1 MRLTL
6 RQLQVFLAV
15 AQAKST
21 TAAVDVVSLS
31 QSAVSASLNELE
43 AMLGIGLFDRVG
55 KRLVL
60 NENGRLLLP
69 QARQMLELGS
79 VMEGQFSSMHAFST
93 LELQLAASTTI
104 GIYLLPRL
112 LAGYSA
118 EFEVGIQPQVKVANT
133 AEAVEAV
140 ANCEADIGFIE
151 GACHHAAMHVEPWL
165 RDELIIVCAPHHPL
179 ALAGKQ
185 GKVSVRLLRQAGWLL
200 REPGSGTREAVEQA
214 LLPHLHCLNAAGQ
227 FSNSEAIKHAAAAG
241 LGVACL
247 SRWVVADLMTA
258 ARLVEVKTTLPRM
271 FRNFYVVYG
280 KDRTLSARL
289 LAFLD
294 FCRRW
299 RG

>member
-1 MRLTL
+1 MKLTL

-15 AQAKST
+15 AQTKST
-21 TAAVDVVSLS
+21 TSAVNVVSLS

-43 AMLGIGLFDRVG
+43 AMLGVGLFDRVG

-69 QARQMLELGS
+69 QARQMLELGN
-79 VMEGQFSSMHAFST
+79 VMEGQFSSTEAFSA
-93 LELQLAASTTI
+93 LELRIAASTTI

-112 LAGYSA
+112 LAGCFTEHQVA
-118 EFEVGIQPQVKVANT
+118 ILPQVKVANT

-140 ANCEADIGFIE
+140 ANSDADLGFIE
-151 GACHHAAMHVEPWL
+151 GACHHSAMHVEPWL

-179 ALAGKQ
+179 ALAGND

-214 LLPHLHCLNAAGQ
+214 LVPHVHCLNSAGQ

-241 LGVACL
+241 LGIACL
-247 SRWVVADLMTA
+247 SRWVVADMLAT

-280 KDRTLSARL
+280 KQRTLSARL
-289 LAFLD
+289 ESFLE